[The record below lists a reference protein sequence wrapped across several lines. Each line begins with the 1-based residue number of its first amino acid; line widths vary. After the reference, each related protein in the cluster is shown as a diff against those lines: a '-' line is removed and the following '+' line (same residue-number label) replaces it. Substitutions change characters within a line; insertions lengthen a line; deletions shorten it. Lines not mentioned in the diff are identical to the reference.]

1 MTQKPTLDVRD
12 LRTYFFTKGGVAK
25 AVDGITFSIAPG
37 KVLGL
42 VGESGSGK
50 TVTGFSILGLVD
62 QPGRVVGGEILYR
75 GEDLNK
81 VSAERMRELRG
92 VNISMIFQDPMMTL
106 NPVLRID
113 TQMIEAIRAHEKV
126 SKEIARQRARDA
138 LGQVGIASPDERLRA
153 YPHQFSGGMRQRVAI
168 AIALL
173 NKPDL
178 IVADEPTTA
187 LDVTIQGQILYEVQK
202 LCSQTGTALIWI
214 THDLSVVAG
223 LADQICV
230 MYAGKIVESGEVNAV
245 LDNPMHPYTHG
256 LITSVPSKNKRGAPL
271 SQIPGMAP
279 SLLSYQRDARLR
291 PDVSG
296 RILIVRSSQ
305 ILDLLRRIGDSY
317 VIIQLNTITII
328 SVRKPRE

>member
-1 MTQKPTLDVRD
+1 LTKKPTLDVRD

-25 AVDGITFSIAPG
+25 AVDGISFSIEPG

-113 TQMIEAIRAHEKV
+113 TQMIEAIRAHENV
-126 SKEIARQRARDA
+126 SKEIGRQRARDA

-223 LADQICV
+223 LADKICV

-279 SLLSYQRDARLR
+279 SLLNLPKGCAFAPRCKWSNFSCQEQPDIRLAEENR
-291 PDVSG
+291 WLLCHNP
-296 RILIVRSSQ
+296 IEYNKENISQ
-305 ILDLLRRIGDSY
+305 ETL
-317 VIIQLNTITII
+317 
-328 SVRKPRE
+328 

>member
-256 LITSVPSKNKRGAPL
+256 LITSVPSKN
-271 SQIPGMAP
+271 
-279 SLLSYQRDARLR
+279 
-291 PDVSG
+291 
-296 RILIVRSSQ
+296 
-305 ILDLLRRIGDSY
+305 
-317 VIIQLNTITII
+317 
-328 SVRKPRE
+328 

>member
-1 MTQKPTLDVRD
+1 M
-12 LRTYFFTKGGVAK
+12 AK
-25 AVDGITFSIAPG
+25 AVDGISFSIEPG

-75 GEDLNK
+75 GEDLNN

-113 TQMIEAIRAHEKV
+113 TQMIEAIRAHENV
-126 SKEIARQRARDA
+126 SKEIGRQRARDA

-223 LADQICV
+223 LADKICV

-279 SLLSYQRDARLR
+279 SLLNLPKGCAFAPRCKWSNFSCQEQPDIRLAEENR
-291 PDVSG
+291 WLLCHNP
-296 RILIVRSSQ
+296 IEHNNENISQ
-305 ILDLLRRIGDSY
+305 ETL
-317 VIIQLNTITII
+317 
-328 SVRKPRE
+328 

>member
-1 MTQKPTLDVRD
+1 MPAAELPTLEVKD
-12 LRTYFFTKGGVAK
+12 LKTYFFTKGGIAK
-25 AVDGITFSIAPG
+25 AVDGISFSVGRG

-75 GEDLNK
+75 GENLI
-81 VSAERMRELRG
+81 SASADRMRRLRG

-113 TQMIEAIRAHEKV
+113 TQMIEAIQAHEVVPKD
-126 SKEIARQRARDA
+126 IARQRARDV
-138 LGQVGIASPDERLRA
+138 LGQVGIASPDERLRS

-187 LDVTIQGQILYEVQK
+187 LDVTIQGQISYEVQK

-223 LADQICV
+223 LADEICV
-230 MYAGKIVESGEVNAV
+230 MYAGKIVEHGSVDSV
-245 LDNPMHPYTHG
+245 LDNPMHPYTSG
-256 LITSVPSKNKRGAPL
+256 LISSVPSRNKRGVPL
-271 SQIPGMAP
+271 TQIPGMAP
-279 SLLSYQRDARLR
+279 SLLNLPKGCSFGPRCSH
-291 PDVSG
+291 VSESCG
-296 RILIVRSSQ
+296 EIPNVTMPLKDRQVRCYNP
-305 ILDLLRRIGDSY
+305 IGVDLDSGAVD
-317 VIIQLNTITII
+317 
-328 SVRKPRE
+328 

>member
-126 SKEIARQRARDA
+126 SKEIARQRARCTGSSWYSIPRRKTSC
-138 LGQVGIASPDERLRA
+138 LSSP
-153 YPHQFSGGMRQRVAI
+153 
-168 AIALL
+168 
-173 NKPDL
+173 
-178 IVADEPTTA
+178 
-187 LDVTIQGQILYEVQK
+187 ILW
-202 LCSQTGTALIWI
+202 GHAP
-214 THDLSVVAG
+214 
-223 LADQICV
+223 
-230 MYAGKIVESGEVNAV
+230 ESGYCYCSFE
-245 LDNPMHPYTHG
+245 
-256 LITSVPSKNKRGAPL
+256 
-271 SQIPGMAP
+271 
-279 SLLSYQRDARLR
+279 
-291 PDVSG
+291 
-296 RILIVRSSQ
+296 
-305 ILDLLRRIGDSY
+305 
-317 VIIQLNTITII
+317 
-328 SVRKPRE
+328 

>member
-279 SLLSYQRDARLR
+279 SLLSLPKGCAFVPRCKWSNSNCQEQPDIRLAPQNR
-291 PDVSG
+291 RLLCHNPIEYNNDN
-296 RILIVRSSQ
+296 ISQ
-305 ILDLLRRIGDSY
+305 ETS
-317 VIIQLNTITII
+317 
-328 SVRKPRE
+328 

>member
-1 MTQKPTLDVRD
+1 MPAAELPTLEVKD
-12 LRTYFFTKGGVAK
+12 LKTYFFTKGGIAK
-25 AVDGITFSIAPG
+25 AVDGISFSVGRG

-75 GEDLNK
+75 GENLI
-81 VSAERMRELRG
+81 SASADRMRRLRG

-113 TQMIEAIRAHEKV
+113 TQMIEAIQAHEVVPKD
-126 SKEIARQRARDA
+126 IARQRARDV
-138 LGQVGIASPDERLRA
+138 LGQVGIASPDERLRS

-223 LADQICV
+223 LADEICV
-230 MYAGKIVESGEVNAV
+230 MYAGKIVEQGSVDSV
-245 LDNPMHPYTHG
+245 LDNPMHPYTSG
-256 LITSVPSKNKRGAPL
+256 LISSVPSRNKRGVPL
-271 SQIPGMAP
+271 TQIPGMAP
-279 SLLSYQRDARLR
+279 SLLNLPKGCSFGPRCSH
-291 PDVSG
+291 VSESCG
-296 RILIVRSSQ
+296 EIPNVTMPLKDRQVRCYNP
-305 ILDLLRRIGDSY
+305 IGVDLDSGAVD
-317 VIIQLNTITII
+317 
-328 SVRKPRE
+328 

>member
-1 MTQKPTLDVRD
+1 MPLSESPTIEVKD
-12 LRTYFFTKGGVAK
+12 LKTYFFTKGGIAK
-25 AVDGITFSIAPG
+25 AVDGVSFSVGRG

-62 QPGRVVGGEILYR
+62 EPGRIVGGEILYR
-75 GEDLNK
+75 GENL
-81 VSAERMRELRG
+81 VSASPNRMRELRG

-113 TQMIEAIRAHEKV
+113 TQMIEAVQAHESI
-126 SKEIARQRARDA
+126 SKDDARQRARDV
-138 LGQVGIASPDERLRA
+138 LGQVGIASPDERLRS

-223 LADQICV
+223 LADDICV
-230 MYAGKIVESGEVNAV
+230 MYAGRIVEQGSVNSV
-245 LDNPMHPYTHG
+245 LDKPMHPYTNG
-256 LITSVPSKNKRGAPL
+256 LISSVPSRNKRGVPL
-271 SQIPGMAP
+271 AQIPGMAP
-279 SLLSYQRDARLR
+279 SLLKLPKGCSFGPRCAQFSDACESI
-291 PDVSG
+291 PDISNHENG
-296 RILIVRSSQ
+296 RQIRCHNPLDKGTILGVM
-305 ILDLLRRIGDSY
+305 D
-317 VIIQLNTITII
+317 
-328 SVRKPRE
+328 

>member
-1 MTQKPTLDVRD
+1 
-12 LRTYFFTKGGVAK
+12 
-25 AVDGITFSIAPG
+25 
-37 KVLGL
+37 
-42 VGESGSGK
+42 
-50 TVTGFSILGLVD
+50 
-62 QPGRVVGGEILYR
+62 
-75 GEDLNK
+75 
-81 VSAERMRELRG
+81 MRELRG

-279 SLLSYQRDARLR
+279 SLLNLPKGCAFAPRCKWSNSNCQEQPDIRLAPQDR
-291 PDVSG
+291 RLLCLS
-296 RILIVRSSQ
+296 LIH
-305 ILDLLRRIGDSY
+305 I
-317 VIIQLNTITII
+317 
-328 SVRKPRE
+328 

>member
-126 SKEIARQRARDA
+126 SKEIARQRARNLDTAAFPARQCQPGRVAQMPDGEVIHQFFNA
-138 LGQVGIASPDERLRA
+138 LGA
-153 YPHQFSGGMRQRVAI
+153 
-168 AIALL
+168 
-173 NKPDL
+173 N
-178 IVADEPTTA
+178 
-187 LDVTIQGQILYEVQK
+187 
-202 LCSQTGTALIWI
+202 
-214 THDLSVVAG
+214 
-223 LADQICV
+223 
-230 MYAGKIVESGEVNAV
+230 
-245 LDNPMHPYTHG
+245 
-256 LITSVPSKNKRGAPL
+256 
-271 SQIPGMAP
+271 
-279 SLLSYQRDARLR
+279 
-291 PDVSG
+291 
-296 RILIVRSSQ
+296 
-305 ILDLLRRIGDSY
+305 IG
-317 VIIQLNTITII
+317 
-328 SVRKPRE
+328 

>member
-1 MTQKPTLDVRD
+1 M
-12 LRTYFFTKGGVAK
+12 
-25 AVDGITFSIAPG
+25 
-37 KVLGL
+37 
-42 VGESGSGK
+42 
-50 TVTGFSILGLVD
+50 
-62 QPGRVVGGEILYR
+62 
-75 GEDLNK
+75 
-81 VSAERMRELRG
+81 
-92 VNISMIFQDPMMTL
+92 
-106 NPVLRID
+106 
-113 TQMIEAIRAHEKV
+113 
-126 SKEIARQRARDA
+126 
-138 LGQVGIASPDERLRA
+138 
-153 YPHQFSGGMRQRVAI
+153 AI

-271 SQIPGMAP
+271 SQFLEWHLHY
-279 SLLSYQRDARLR
+279 SVYQRGARLR

>member
-1 MTQKPTLDVRD
+1 MPLSESPTLEVKD
-12 LRTYFFTKGGVAK
+12 LKTYFFTKGGIAK
-25 AVDGITFSIAPG
+25 AVDGVSFSVGRG

-62 QPGRVVGGEILYR
+62 EPGRIVGGEILYR
-75 GEDLNK
+75 GENL
-81 VSAERMRELRG
+81 VSASPDRMRELRG

-113 TQMIEAIRAHEKV
+113 TQMIEAVLAHESI
-126 SKEIARQRARDA
+126 SKEDARQRARDV
-138 LGQVGIASPDERLRA
+138 LGQVGIASPDERLRS

-223 LADQICV
+223 LADDICV
-230 MYAGKIVESGEVNAV
+230 MYAGRIVEQGSVNSV
-245 LDNPMHPYTHG
+245 LDKPMHPYTNG
-256 LITSVPSKNKRGAPL
+256 LISSVPSRNKRGVPL
-271 SQIPGMAP
+271 AQIPGMAP
-279 SLLSYQRDARLR
+279 SLLKLPKGCSFGPRCAQFSDACESIPDISNHENGRQIRCHNPLDKGTILR
-291 PDVSG
+291 VMD
-296 RILIVRSSQ
+296 
-305 ILDLLRRIGDSY
+305 
-317 VIIQLNTITII
+317 
-328 SVRKPRE
+328 